1 MTRRVLVTIVV
12 VVTALL
18 LQSTLF
24 WNLKLLGVRP
34 ELMFLITIVIAI
46 LEGPNQG
53 AITGFAAGLAQDF
66 MLNQPK
72 GITALTLTLVGYAA
86 GLARQ
91 YVVSPSPLL
100 PTILVG
106 VGTAAGI
113 SFNQVVA
120 FLLGQLE
127 ETFSYAIRVTL
138 LTALYNAILTPIVY
152 PLLRRVIEGSRPT
165 RVVRF

>member
-1 MTRRVLVTIVV
+1 MTRRVLVTIVII
-12 VVTALL
+12 VTGLL

-24 WNLKLLGVRP
+24 WELKLLGVRP
-34 ELMFLITIVIAI
+34 ELMYLVTILIAI
-46 LEGPNQG
+46 IEGPNEG

-66 MLNQPK
+66 LMNQPK

-91 YVVSPSPLL
+91 YIVSPSPLL

-106 VGTAAGI
+106 VGTAAGVV
-113 SFNQVVA
+113 FYQTVA

-127 ETFSYAIRVTL
+127 ETFAYAVRVTL
-138 LTALYNAILTPIVY
+138 LTALYGAILTSIVY

>member
-1 MTRRVLVTIVV
+1 MARRVLVTIVV
-12 VVTALL
+12 ILTGLL

-34 ELMFLITIVIAI
+34 ELMFLITIVIAM
-46 LEGPNQG
+46 LEGPQEG

-66 MLNQPK
+66 LLNQPK

-91 YVVSPSPLL
+91 YVVSSSPLL
-100 PTILVG
+100 PTVLVA
-106 VGTAAGI
+106 VGTAAGVA
-113 SFNQVVA
+113 FYQAVA
-120 FLLGQLE
+120 FLLGQLD
-127 ETFSYAIRVTL
+127 ETLAYAARVTL
-138 LTALYNAILTPIVY
+138 LTAIYGALLTPIVY